1 MIVSYAI
8 LFGSLVSYLLIIVGV
23 LLQAEPLAG
32 LGQSKFLKQSA

>member
-23 LLQAEPLAG
+23 LLQAEPLGRIGA
-32 LGQSKFLKQSA
+32 KQIS